1 MPILDARHDLAHPV
15 EGDSAWSESYY
26 FNAYDPGTDSGLFSR
41 IGIRPN
47 EGTMDVGLSLWL
59 PDGQLGEYRWVKEQR
74 EMVDSV
80 LEVGAVRYE
89 MLEAL
94 QSWRL
99 TMEGEVQAR
108 PCVRGETA
116 TRPVPVALD
125 VRFDAV
131 TPAIGTDGQPS
142 GGPKSAEAAAAA
154 GTVGKG
160 HLEQAGRWTGALTV
174 DGTRHEWHGAHGN
187 RDRSWGPRRW
197 GGPKMW
203 RWFSINIGEDMHFGG
218 IRLGTDAGD
227 LHRGLGVGRHA
238 GHLGGRVARA
248 DRADRRRGH
257 PPCGPPRRGRQV
269 GPRLPAA
276 RRRAAGGR
284 HRPGRGHH
292 GQRGA
297 GPLDLRGP
305 GGPGAD
311 RLRDLRV
318 PAPARR
324 RREACR
330 PRRVGMAPRRSTEEL
345 AGALGRR
352 LDGTVRGL
360 RRLSGGA
367 SRVTSAFELETPGHA
382 PRPLILQMD
391 RGVNAPSGRVRTEAA
406 LLRAAHDAGVP
417 VPGVVALGEGDDL
430 GASWLVVE
438 RIEGETIPRKIL
450 RDDEWAGARR
460 ALTAQVGR
468 ALAAIHTIDPG
479 AIDGLAPSDPLGDPL
494 PFLDGLGEVRPALE
508 LGVRWLAAH
517 RPPDGPRVAVH
528 GDYRMGNLLVGPD
541 GLRGVL
547 DWELAHTGDPAE
559 DVGWL
564 CAPAWRFG
572 GTGEVGGFGA
582 LDELLAAYAAAGGGA
597 MTPDRV
603 HWWQVYAT
611 VKWATICALQAS
623 VHLSGAARS
632 VELATIGRR
641 VCESEWDLFGL
652 LGTPP
657 PGDAGPAA
665 ADAPTAPF
673 GRPTATELVEAVR
686 EYLDGVMERSEGGAG
701 FEARV
706 ARNALGIA
714 ERELRLGPALAAA
727 HAARVAALGFADDA
741 ALATALRSGVLD
753 DDWES
758 VAPALAAA
766 ARDQLLVANPAYL
779 PAASG

>member
-1 MPILDARHDLAHPV
+1 M
-15 EGDSAWSESYY
+15 
-26 FNAYDPGTDSGLFSR
+26 T
-41 IGIRPN
+41 
-47 EGTMDVGLSLWL
+47 
-59 PDGQLGEYRWVKEQR
+59 
-74 EMVDSV
+74 
-80 LEVGAVRYE
+80 
-89 MLEAL
+89 
-94 QSWRL
+94 
-99 TMEGEVQAR
+99 
-108 PCVRGETA
+108 
-116 TRPVPVALD
+116 
-125 VRFDAV
+125 
-131 TPAIGTDGQPS
+131 
-142 GGPKSAEAAAAA
+142 
-154 GTVGKG
+154 
-160 HLEQAGRWTGALTV
+160 
-174 DGTRHEWHGAHGN
+174 
-187 RDRSWGPRRW
+187 
-197 GGPKMW
+197 
-203 RWFSINIGEDMHFGG
+203 
-218 IRLGTDAGD
+218 
-227 LHRGLGVGRHA
+227 
-238 GHLGGRVARA
+238 
-248 DRADRRRGH
+248 
-257 PPCGPPRRGRQV
+257 
-269 GPRLPAA
+269 
-276 RRRAAGGR
+276 
-284 HRPGRGHH
+284 
-292 GQRGA
+292 
-297 GPLDLRGP
+297 
-305 GGPGAD
+305 
-311 RLRDLRV
+311 
-318 PAPARR
+318 
-324 RREACR
+324 
-330 PRRVGMAPRRSTEEL
+330 PRRSTEEL
-345 AGALGRR
+345 AGALGRQ

-367 SRVTSAFELETPGHA
+367 SRVTSAFELEMPGHA

-391 RGVNAPSGRVRTEAA
+391 RGVNGSSGRVRTEAA

-417 VPGVVALGEGDDL
+417 VPGVVALGDGDGL

-438 RIEGETIPRKIL
+438 RLEGETIPRKIL
-450 RDDEWAGARR
+450 RDDAWAGARR
-460 ALTAQVGR
+460 ALTAQAGR

-508 LGVRWLAAH
+508 LGVRWLGAH

-559 DVGWL
+559 DIGWL

-623 VHLSGAARS
+623 AHLSGAARS

-657 PGDAGPAA
+657 PGDAGPATPGPATAGPATAGPAA
-665 ADAPTAPF
+665 ADASTAPF
-673 GRPTATELVEAVR
+673 GRPTAAELVEAVR
-686 EYLDGVMERSEGGAG
+686 EYLDGVMERSEGGAS

-714 ERELRLGPALAAA
+714 QRELELGPALAAA
-727 HAARVAALGFADDA
+727 HAARVTALGFADDA
-741 ALATALRSGVLD
+741 ELATALRSGVLD

-758 VAPALAAA
+758 VAPTLAAA